1 MSSTALVIDKQVP
14 DGRRLRSE
22 RSRQAIL
29 DAILELIEEGN
40 LGPTAQQ
47 VSERAGVG
55 IRSVFRHFSDMESL
69 YATLDAQL
77 HEAREA
83 GSVGGSREGTLKQR
97 ILHAVEHHIDCYV
110 TFQNPMLFTKAQLW
124 RYEILR
130 KNYARVQ
137 RNLRKDLDGWL
148 PELKS
153 IPKSRRE
160 AIDAVTSFEM
170 WHRLRFHQGLSKK
183 LIIEIIVGMLTQ
195 QLEEPE

>member
-1 MSSTALVIDKQVP
+1 MSSTAPVTIKPVP

-83 GSVGGSREGTLKQR
+83 GSVGGNREGTLEQR
-97 ILHAVEHHIDCYV
+97 ILRAVEHHIDCYV

-124 RYEILR
+124 RYEVLR
-130 KNYARVQ
+130 NNYARVQ

-160 AIDAVTSFEM
+160 AIDAITSFEM
-170 WHRLRFHQGLSKK
+170 WHRLRFNQGLSKK
-183 LIIEIIVGMLTQ
+183 LSMEIVVGMLTQ
-195 QLEEPE
+195 QLKEPE